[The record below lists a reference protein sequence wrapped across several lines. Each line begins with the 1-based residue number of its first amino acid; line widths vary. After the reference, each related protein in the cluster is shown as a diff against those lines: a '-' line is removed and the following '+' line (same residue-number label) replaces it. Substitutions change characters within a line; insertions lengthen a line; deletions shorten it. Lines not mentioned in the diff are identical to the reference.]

1 VLPSR
6 LNQALVLLIAAGLV
20 APALAQQPA
29 ADQQYE
35 APPMSQM
42 QGPQLTPAQ
51 LDQIRAVTEL
61 VKSKAAA
68 AAADPT
74 IQAAAQQMVRRI
86 DDLAN
91 KESAGERDK
100 VLRFM
105 KIDPKSQNGL
115 YIFVT
120 WGMPL
125 DMLRAYA
132 LEAMWTGGFLVFRGL
147 PPGRTITDF
156 FMKDLHQIIYDKGA
170 SAAVSIDPR
179 LFDLYSVSV
188 APTIVFTTDRSNPV
202 CADSGT
208 HDVKAKDEKGKAVI
222 VPYELCPKMDPAKY
236 WKMAGAVTV
245 DYALSAF
252 QSSGATQVA
261 PLLQSLQ
268 RGYQGDSASKD
279 QKPFTGVWKDA
290 PSPNQKYEEEDKAK
304 TP

>member
-1 VLPSR
+1 MLPSR
-6 LNQALVLLIAAGLV
+6 LNQALVLLIAAGLM
-20 APALAQQPA
+20 APVWAQQA
-29 ADQQYE
+29 VDQQFE
-35 APPMSQM
+35 APPISQM
-42 QGPQLTPAQ
+42 QGPQLDKAQ
-51 LDQIRAVTEL
+51 LEQIQAVTEL

-74 IQAAAQQMVRRI
+74 IQAATQQLLRRV

-91 KESAGERDK
+91 KVSAGERDK

-105 KIDPKSQNGL
+105 KIDPKSQSGL

-120 WGMPL
+120 WAMPL

-147 PPGRTITDF
+147 PPGRSITDF
-156 FMKDLHQIIYDKGA
+156 FMKDLNQIIYDKGA

-179 LFDLYSVSV
+179 LYDLYSVSV
-188 APTIVFTTDRSNPV
+188 APTIVFTTDRNNPM
-202 CADSGT
+202 CAGAGT
-208 HDVKAKDEKGKAVI
+208 HDVQAKDEKGKAVI
-222 VPYELCPKMDPAKY
+222 VPYELCPKMDPSKY

-252 QSSGATQVA
+252 QSSGAKEVT

-268 RGYQGDSASKD
+268 RGYQGDSASKE
-279 QKPFTGVWKDA
+279 QKPFSGVWKDA
-290 PSPNQKYEEEDKAK
+290 PSPNKKFEEEGAAK